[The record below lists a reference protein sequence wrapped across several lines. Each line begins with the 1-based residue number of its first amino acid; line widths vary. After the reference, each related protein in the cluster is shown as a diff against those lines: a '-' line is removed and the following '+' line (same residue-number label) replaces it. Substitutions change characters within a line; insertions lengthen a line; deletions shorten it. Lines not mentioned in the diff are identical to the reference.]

1 MTSLNENAASAIAV
15 MLALALAV
23 SSRVAAGDGGPHRYV
38 VGVEGMVCPTSCT
51 NNVRAALQTM
61 PEVEDI
67 TIDFAAQTVTIS
79 TRAAVTREQVHQV
92 LKGSGFGV
100 TTFAPQPGS

>member
-1 MTSLNENAASAIAV
+1 MSPLLSKRVAMAALILLLASARSAF
-15 MLALALAV
+15 
-23 SSRVAAGDGGPHRYV
+23 AADAAPSRYV

-51 NNVRAALQTM
+51 NNVREALKTM

-67 TIDFAAQTVTIS
+67 AINFEARTATIT
-79 TRAAVTREQVHQV
+79 TRTAVTREQVHKV

-100 TTFAPQPGS
+100 TTFESQPGS

>member
-1 MTSLNENAASAIAV
+1 MMRSGALAV
-15 MLALALAV
+15 VLVLALATPF
-23 SSRVAAGDGGPHRYV
+23 RVAAADGTPRRYV

-51 NNVRAALQTM
+51 NNVRAALKTM
-61 PEVEDI
+61 PEIEDV
-67 TIDFAAQTVTIS
+67 TIDFAAHTVTIT
-79 TRAAVTREQVHQV
+79 TRTAVTREQVHKV